1 MGSDRDHLRAFR
13 YVPRCPL
20 HVPYETVNTV
30 NDANSLAT
38 TYGVTFALMP
48 SDDFG
53 EIIDNAAADGRGFD
67 ENLLR

>member
-1 MGSDRDHLRAFR
+1 MMPIVA
-13 YVPRCPL
+13 
-20 HVPYETVNTV
+20 
-30 NDANSLAT
+30 AT

-53 EIIDNAAADGRGFD
+53 EIIDTSAADGRGFD